1 MTPGTTGQEESKEE
15 SQEQD
20 VRWYPDADD
29 AARAVTVERVT
40 NAFTEA
46 YGHAPAGVWAAPG
59 RVNVIG
65 EHVDYNGGLC
75 LPFALPHRT
84 YVALSPRD
92 DDQARIGSAQVPDA
106 DNGQGGPRWE
116 GALGRVAPGTVD
128 GWAAYVV
135 GVPWALRE
143 AGHTVAGLDAV
154 VDGLVP
160 LGAGL
165 SSSAALECAVAVALD
180 EVAGLGLAG
189 SDEGRAR
196 LAGACVRAEND
207 IAGAPTGGMDQAASL
222 RSREGAALL
231 IDCRDFSV
239 RHVPFDLAAAGL
251 ELLVVDTRAHHALT
265 DGQYG
270 SRREACE
277 RAAALLGVRWLAEIA
292 PADLDGS
299 LQRLRGAVDDPEE
312 ADEIAR
318 RVRHVVTE
326 IDRVRQTVELIDAGA
341 LAGVG
346 PLLDASHASLRD
358 DYEVSAVELDVAC
371 EAAVGAGA
379 LGARMTGGGFGGS
392 AIALVR
398 REDTERVA
406 EQVAAAFAAKGLAAP
421 AFLRAVPSAPA
432 GRV

>member
-1 MTPGTTGQEESKEE
+1 VSD
-15 SQEQD
+15 EQAAKD
-20 VRWYPDADD
+20 ARGAFADRFGGEPD
-29 AARAVTVERVT
+29 
-40 NAFTEA
+40 
-46 YGHAPAGVWAAPG
+46 GVWAAPG

-84 YVALSPRD
+84 YVALSPRQ
-92 DDQARIGSAQVPDA
+92 DDQLTVTSAQVADA
-106 DNGQGGPRWE
+106 DSGQGRPRWE
-116 GALGRVAPGTVD
+116 GRLGDVAPGTVD

-135 GVPWALRE
+135 GVPWALHETGR
-143 AGHTVAGLDAV
+143 AVPGLDAV

-180 EVAGLGLAG
+180 DVAALGLGG
-189 SDEGRAR
+189 SDEGRAV
-196 LAGACVRAEND
+196 LAAACVRAEND

-222 RSREGAALL
+222 RSRAGSALL
-231 IDCRDFSV
+231 IDCLDFSV
-239 RHVPFDLAAAGL
+239 RQVPFDLAAAGL

-277 RAAALLGVRWLAEIA
+277 RAAALLGVRWLREISPAELNGA
-292 PADLDGS
+292 LE
-299 LQRLRGAVDDPEE
+299 RLRDGVDDPEE

-326 IDRVRQTVELIDAGA
+326 IDRVRQTVELVDAGD

-358 DYEVSAVELDVAC
+358 DYEVSSPELDVAC

-398 REDTERVA
+398 AGDTDRVA
-406 EQVAAAFAAKGLAAP
+406 AAVAAAFAAKDLAAP

-432 GRV
+432 DRV